1 MYMIT
6 HGRIALSYLQEAIMS
21 GFRSLMLAVER
32 LARFVIGVGPDT
44 FVVAVPTVITVLN
57 SSRV

>member
-6 HGRIALSYLQEAIMS
+6 HGRIVLSYLREAIMN
-21 GFRSLMLAVER
+21 GFRSLMLKVVS

-44 FVVAVPTVITVLN
+44 FVLAALIVTIALN
-57 SSRV
+57 SSRG